1 VVATQRYD
9 FGKDVFPETPFTLRY
24 YRTADTA
31 YTHQDGRLY
40 TLGEV
45 ITDRPINTTVG
56 DFTYG
61 MGVVPTLIDE
71 ARLFTEG
78 GTFLADYVPLLAAP

>member
-24 YRTADTA
+24 YRTAETA
-31 YTHQDGRLY
+31 YTHQDGRPY
-40 TLGEV
+40 ALGEV

-61 MGVVPTLIDE
+61 MGVIPTLIDVNQPF
-71 ARLFTEG
+71 AQG
-78 GTFLADYVPLLAAP
+78 GTFLSDYVPLLVP